1 MGLKLSIYYIEKVAE
16 GNRAS
21 RRSSFALDSFKIIAN
36 IKEFHCRQD
45 KKQINGAV
53 AQLGA
58 CLNGIQE
65 VAGSI
70 PASSIFYIKGLAIFA
85 EPFLFGQYGCCI
97 MGNDSVFITFE
108 GFPL

>member
-1 MGLKLSIYYIEKVAE
+1 MTQFDTVRNERLRKFNKNKGSEVSH
-16 GNRAS
+16 R
-21 RRSSFALDSFKIIAN
+21 
-36 IKEFHCRQD
+36 
-45 KKQINGAV
+45 
-53 AQLGA
+53 
-58 CLNGIQE
+58 NGIQE

>member
-1 MGLKLSIYYIEKVAE
+1 LPAGSKD
-16 GNRAS
+16 G
-21 RRSSFALDSFKIIAN
+21 KI
-36 IKEFHCRQD
+36 

-70 PASSIFYIKGLAIFA
+70 PASSTFFVEYAFVVDFHHS
-85 EPFLFGQYGCCI
+85 EFLIRWGCLEI
-97 MGNDSVFITFE
+97 EALDGNF
-108 GFPL
+108 

>member
-1 MGLKLSIYYIEKVAE
+1 VE
-16 GNRAS
+16 GNRGS

-36 IKEFHCRQD
+36 IKQLHCRQD
-45 KKQINGAV
+45 QKPVRQKKQINGAV

-70 PASSIFYIKGLAIFA
+70 PASSTFILKRVNPKGLT
-85 EPFLFGQYGCCI
+85 PFFVEYTFVVDLHHFEFLIRWGCLEKI
-97 MGNDSVFITFE
+97 KPS
-108 GFPL
+108 L